1 MSSADA
7 YRGVERDPAV
17 CVIGP
22 GCARVHHL
30 SLTAGKRFSQCRVP
44 ALLLQAR
51 VQSQCLDKHTQTH
64 AHKCICRLTCRDT
77 REKTQKGH

>member
-1 MSSADA
+1 MSSAGS

-30 SLTAGKRFSQCRVP
+30 SLTAGKWFSQCRVP
-44 ALLLQAR
+44 ALLLQAG
-51 VQSQCLDKHTQTH
+51 V
-64 AHKCICRLTCRDT
+64 
-77 REKTQKGH
+77 